1 MSLRLLALSLST
13 SIVTTPVAAQSAADG
28 VGGDSS
34 AEEILVFGRLAGDH
48 ILDVPQSVDVVSGE
62 LITETRSETVGEA
75 LRLIP
80 GASRDGST
88 FDAFG
93 DAYLI
98 RGFSANQTVNGMTAN
113 ALRQARDTVSIERI
127 EVLKGPAS
135 VLYGQL
141 QPGAVVNIVTKQPK
155 REFAGELSLGYGR
168 FDDWRVEADITG
180 PLTSG
185 GSIRFRLTG
194 AYDNSDSVIDYWHRE
209 HVVVAP
215 TVAIDLGEATTL
227 TVEGLFMR
235 NKLRGFLNGLPAEGT
250 VLGNPNGPL
259 AHSLGLTDPTFA
271 PSIRTNG
278 EVTARVEH
286 RFSDSL
292 KGRAGLSWTRERT
305 DEEGVFGL
313 LGWEDQFRTLTRAVL
328 TSASDGEAWTAYGD
342 LAATIQTGPLKH
354 ELVLG
359 ADHSWFARQNVS
371 DVGLAAS
378 LDVYNPQYE
387 LAQRPGTVALPSLSS
402 ASSERNRS
410 FGLFAQDRIA
420 IGDNL
425 RVIGGVRWS
434 RYRQQTVSTSG
445 TGESIADTQSQ
456 TAWTSQLGV
465 LFNPARNVSLFANRT
480 TSFLPV
486 SGFTSDGRPLR
497 PETGVQYEVGV
508 KAALLDGRL
517 MLNGALFHLKRG
529 NVAVS
534 DRDDPSALISIGG
547 QVSKGV
553 ELSVL
558 ARPLEGLEIYAGY
571 AFTDATTTEDTE
583 PTRIGKRMRNVPR
596 NGLVVRGRYEV
607 QSGSMR
613 GLRLAATGTYV
624 GERAGDLEDS
634 FELPAYWRFD
644 ASVDYPLTEQ
654 IRVGASVENFTDK
667 RYYTHAFS
675 TFEVWPGAPR
685 TWKINFTTR
694 F

>member
-1 MSLRLLALSLST
+1 MSLRLLLALST
-13 SIVTTPVAAQSAADG
+13 SVLATPVAAQ
-28 VGGDSS
+28 VETQGGSDPAS
-34 AEEILVFGRLAGDH
+34 EEILVFGRLAGNRA
-48 ILDVPQSVDVVSGE
+48 IDVPQSVDVLSGDV
-62 LITETRSETVGEA
+62 IAETRSETVGEA

-98 RGFSANQTVNGMTAN
+98 RGFPANQTVNGMTAN
-113 ALRQARDTVSIERI
+113 ALRQARDTISIERI

-141 QPGAVVNIVTKQPK
+141 QPGAVVNIVTKQPL
-155 REFAGELSLGYGR
+155 REFAGQLGVAYGR
-168 FDDWRVEADITG
+168 FDDWRVTADVTG
-180 PLTSG
+180 PLTSD
-185 GSIRFRLTG
+185 GSVRFRITG

-215 TVAIDLGEATTL
+215 TLAIDLGEVTTL
-227 TVEGLFMR
+227 TVEGLFTR

-250 VLGNPNGPL
+250 VLENPNGPL
-259 AHSLGLTDPTFA
+259 PRSLGLTDPTFA
-271 PSIRTNG
+271 PSIRSNG
-278 EVTARVEH
+278 EITARLEH
-286 RFSDSL
+286 RFSDRI
-292 KGRAGLSWTRERT
+292 KVRAGLSWTRERT

-313 LGWEDQFRTLTRAVL
+313 LGWDEQFRTLTRAVL

-342 LAATIQTGPLKH
+342 LAASFETGPLQH

-359 ADHSWFARQNVS
+359 ADHSWFDRQNVS
-371 DVGLAAS
+371 DVGLTSS
-378 LDVYNPQYE
+378 LDVYDPQYE
-387 LAQRPGTVALPSLSS
+387 LTQRPDTVALPSLSS
-402 ASSERNRS
+402 ASRERNRS
-410 FGLFAQDRIA
+410 LGLFAQDRIA
-420 IGDNL
+420 IGENL
-425 RVIGGVRWS
+425 RLIGGVRWS

-445 TGESIADTQSQ
+445 VGESIADTQSQ

-465 LFNPARNVSLFANRT
+465 LFNPVRNVSLFANRT

-486 SGFTSDGRPLR
+486 SGFTSEGRPLR
-497 PETGVQYEVGV
+497 PETGVQYELGL
-508 KAALLDGRL
+508 KASLLDGRL
-517 MLNGALFHLKRG
+517 VLNSALFHLKRG

-547 QVSKGV
+547 QVSKGF

-558 ARPLEGLEIYAGY
+558 ARPLDGLELYAGY
-571 AFTDATTTEDTE
+571 AFTDAKTTEDTE
-583 PTRIGKRMRNVPR
+583 ASRVGKRMRNVPR
-596 NGLVVRGRYEV
+596 SGLVLRGRYEV
-607 QSGSMR
+607 PSGSAR
-613 GLRLAATGTYV
+613 GLSIAGTGTYV
-624 GERAGDLEDS
+624 GERAGDLENS
-634 FELPAYWRFD
+634 FKLPSYWRFD

-654 IRVGASVENFTDK
+654 IRVGASVENLTDK

-685 TWKINFTTR
+685 TWKVNLTTR

>member
-13 SIVTTPVAAQSAADG
+13 SILATPVAAQVSTPAADRDPAG
-28 VGGDSS
+28 
-34 AEEILVFGRLAGDH
+34 EEILVFGRLTADRV
-48 ILDVPQSVDVVSGE
+48 LDVPQSVDILSGE
-62 LITETRSETVGEA
+62 VIAETRSETVGET

-98 RGFSANQTVNGMTAN
+98 RGFPANQTVNGMTAN
-113 ALRQARDTVSIERI
+113 ALRQPRDTVSVERI

-141 QPGAVVNIVTKQPK
+141 QPGAVVNIVTKQPQRK
-155 REFAGELSLGYGR
+155 FAGELNFAYGR
-168 FDDWRVEADITG
+168 FDDWRVTADVTG
-180 PLTSG
+180 PLTSD
-185 GSIRFRLTG
+185 GSVRFRLTG

-215 TVAIDLGEATTL
+215 TLAIDLGEATTL
-227 TVEGLFMR
+227 TVEGLFAH
-235 NKLRGFLNGLPAEGT
+235 NELRGFLNGLPAEGT
-250 VLGNPNGPL
+250 VLENPNGPL
-259 AHSLGLTDPTFA
+259 PHSLGLTDPTFA

-278 EVTARVEH
+278 EITARLEH
-286 RFSDSL
+286 RLSESI
-292 KGRAGLSWTRERT
+292 KVRAGLSWTRERT

-313 LGWEDQFRTLTRAVL
+313 LGWDDEFRTLTRAVL

-342 LAATIQTGPLKH
+342 LAASFETGPLRH

-359 ADHSWFARQNVS
+359 ADHSWFDRRNVS

-378 LDVYNPQYE
+378 LDLYDPQYD
-387 LAQRPGTVALPSLSS
+387 LTQRPDTVALPSLSS

-410 FGLFAQDRIA
+410 LGLFAQDRIA

-425 RVIGGVRWS
+425 RLIGGVRWS
-434 RYRQQTVSTSG
+434 RYRQQSVSTSG
-445 TGESIADTQSQ
+445 TGESIADSQSQ

-465 LFNPARNVSLFANRT
+465 LFNPMQNVSLFANRT

-497 PETGVQYEVGV
+497 PETGVQYEVGM
-508 KAALLDGRL
+508 KASLLDGRL

-529 NVAVS
+529 HVAVS

-547 QVSKGV
+547 QVSKGF

-558 ARPLEGLEIYAGY
+558 ARPLDGLELYAGY
-571 AFTDATTTEDTE
+571 AFTDAKTTEDTE
-583 PTRIGKRMRNVPR
+583 AARIGKRMRNVPR
-596 NGLVVRGRYEV
+596 NGLVLRGRYEV
-607 QSGSMR
+607 QSGSVR
-613 GLRLAATGTYV
+613 GLRIAGIGTYV
-624 GERAGDLEDS
+624 GRRAGDLEDS
-634 FELPAYWRFD
+634 FELPSYWRFD
-644 ASVDYPLTEQ
+644 ASADYPLSEQ
-654 IRVGASVENFTDK
+654 IRVGASVENLTDK

-685 TWKINFTTR
+685 TWKINLTTR